1 MTRTII
7 AADVGGTKTLLQ
19 RLDWR
24 DGAWVTAVERRYES
38 DLFPTFESMLREFGA
53 GACEAACFAVA
64 GPVHQQ
70 VARVTNL
77 PWVVDAAR
85 IGEEFGIGRVV
96 LVNDFYAIAAGVP
109 HLEPEDLFS
118 IHDAPRD
125 RSAPIAIL
133 GAGTGLGVAVVV
145 PSGTDWLVVPSE
157 GGHADFAP
165 NDEVQDGLLRQLRS
179 RYGHVSWERVIS
191 GPGLV
196 NILTYLRDTRPDL
209 APHDFSAE
217 MDEDD
222 LPARIA
228 AESAAGNPLARAAF
242 DLFLDVYAA
251 EAGNL
256 ALRVLARGG
265 VFLAGGI
272 AAKNAERIA
281 EGRFR
286 DTFVAKGRLSDLAR
300 ACPVDVIMNTRVG
313 VIGAASLASKAAK
326 GNGVAN

>member
-1 MTRTII
+1 MTRTLI

-19 RLDWR
+19 RLEWR
-24 DGAWVTAVERRYES
+24 DGAWATAIERRYES
-38 DLFPTFESMLREFGA
+38 DLFPTFESMLREFG
-53 GACEAACFAVA
+53 GGECEAACFAVA
-64 GPVHQQ
+64 GPVHHQ

-77 PWVVDAAR
+77 PWVVDAVR
-85 IGEEFGIGRVV
+85 IGEEFGIRKVV

-109 HLEPEDLFS
+109 HLQPGDLFS

-145 PSGTDWLVVPSE
+145 PNGTEWLVLPSE
-157 GGHADFAP
+157 AGHADFAP

-179 RYGHVSWERVIS
+179 RYGHVSWERVVS

-196 NILTYLRDTRPDL
+196 NILTYLRDSRPDL
-209 APHDFSAE
+209 AAHDFSAE

-222 LPARIA
+222 VPARIA
-228 AESAAGNPLARAAF
+228 SEAGRGNPLARAAF
-242 DLFLDVYAA
+242 ELFLDAYAA

-256 ALRVLARGG
+256 ALRVLAHGG

-272 AAKNAERIA
+272 AAKNAEWIA
-281 EGRFR
+281 QGRFR
-286 DTFVAKGRLSDLAR
+286 ETFVAKGRLSDLAR
-300 ACPVDVIMNTRVG
+300 TCPVDVIMNTRVG
-313 VIGAASLASKAAK
+313 VIGAAYLAANAAK
-326 GNGVAN
+326 GAPA